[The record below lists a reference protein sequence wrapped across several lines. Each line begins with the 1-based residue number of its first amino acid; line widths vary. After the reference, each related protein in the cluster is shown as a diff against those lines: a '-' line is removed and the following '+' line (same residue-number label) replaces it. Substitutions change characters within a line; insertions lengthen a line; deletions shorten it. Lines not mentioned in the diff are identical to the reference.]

1 MSEQNDSSSTET
13 TPPHDEHAITE
24 RTEERVV
31 AAERTTERRIPIPRE
46 LTNPNPPP
54 PREEMLTER
63 QFIERL
69 QGRIGQAMTNMIS
82 NVLSPISPMGGAA
95 SPFPVPRITE
105 PFEPTKEDIQQV
117 DGILA
122 RVENNILEQA
132 RRLLRVEIR
141 ENLLNAANLPR
152 LRELIRSGKK
162 IRFVRKRTPDRG
174 SDRGHDPLF
183 IVFGDGIEEGD
194 EIEEFLIAR

>member
-1 MSEQNDSSSTET
+1 MSEENNSSSTENT
-13 TPPHDEHAITE
+13 TPPDTNAITE

-31 AAERTTERRIPIPRE
+31 AAERTTSRRIPIPRE
-46 LTNPNPPP
+46 LANPTPPP
-54 PREEMLTER
+54 PREDLLTER

-82 NVLSPISPMGGAA
+82 NVLSPMSPMGGAGTA
-95 SPFPVPRITE
+95 LGVPRITE

-162 IRFVRKRTPDRG
+162 IKFVRKRTPDRDG
-174 SDRGHDPLF
+174 DRGRDPLF
-183 IVFGDGIEEGD
+183 IVFGEGIEEGD